1 MRERINRLAKG
12 IVDAAHEKL
21 LIRPL
26 SVQEKIQAG
35 KITAGELYI
44 ADREGRFVKGLIYS
58 SSIRVRVKNEAF
70 GGVRNRVFYE
80 VDSRYL
86 TAGDTVEGE
95 FCLVT
100 DAGEY
105 QVPYVFSIELGA
117 SAQLL
122 DGLKTP
128 EDFAAAAEAEPE
140 KALRLFEY
148 QDFTEA
154 PFMQNVHIRALYDG
168 LKGRPDRKNALE
180 EFLVALAVKEPVE
193 LRVDTMLRSIHMPED
208 QSQGQPVDEVLEVRS
223 STWGYV
229 RFTVRADGDFIELP
243 KTSYGSEDFVDG
255 ICRVA
260 YRILPSRL
268 HAGRNLGALILSDVR
283 ESRTLCLE
291 VQGQSKERARGA
303 HRKEDYSR
311 YLKLR
316 MEYEIGLYEDR
327 LLLNQMKQEVENL
340 RRIHGENRINT
351 LMAAELCLLDGQKER
366 ASVLLESCRGEMA
379 EHRQEWYVEYCCYTY
394 LRILLQERDGQ
405 RESLKRLVKKYL
417 DEAPSGYLF
426 ALLVKLEPEKA
437 NDPVGLLEEIRRMLR
452 RGCHSPLLYAAAY
465 KIYLEQP
472 QLLQRMDELELQVM
486 MFAARQE
493 LLNRDL
499 ALRIAELAAAARRFH
514 KLYCRLLVMLYEKY
528 QEKPFLA
535 AVCGMLI
542 RGDCRGSTYFSW
554 YEKALAEKISLT
566 RLYEYYL
573 YALPADYAYLMPKE
587 VLMYFSYEKALDDYS
602 RSVLYTNILKYMK
615 PDAPIYRQ
623 YERDIEQFTMEQLL
637 KSRINRRL
645 VVLYQHMI
653 YREMIDE
660 KVARVLPSILKS
672 FRIRLKNPNMK
683 YVIVCYEELQEE
695 DAFPIRDGVAYV
707 PLFMER
713 SVLLFQDEYGNRY
726 ANIPYRKSPAME
738 KEEIRELEE
747 QCYEIFPSHPML
759 RMQEC
764 GEIVDGGI
772 QNAADAATLRRA
784 VQTLPLRALYR
795 RRILSLMIQ
804 YHRAEAEKKDGRG
817 DVGYLLGLNPDEMTR
832 RERAAVCEALI
843 AQDYQQ
849 EAWDLICK
857 YGAEGISDDYLLS
870 VCGKMILQ
878 QMSDESDEMLAL
890 AARLF
895 EKGRSDS
902 VTLDYLCEYFN
913 GSSGLMFRVL
923 DQGKKAHVELYDLP
937 ERLLAQMLFTGESDQ
952 LDQVFDWYASGRKTG
967 DSLVKAYFT
976 LKSADYFLRDCSMED
991 QVFSWLEGAIHSAA
1005 VLSRV
1010 PTIYLLALCRYYA
1023 SLDTLDDERKRLCRD
1038 IVDLLLS
1045 EGRVFSW
1052 MQNLGRLI
1060 PMPDTVMDKVMVEYH
1075 GSAETEPEIA
1085 VRILPEETEFHPD
1098 KMRRVFAGIYVLQKV
1113 LFDGEILEYRITE
1126 RPSDDKSP
1134 VITGTIEGSPD
1145 RAMAG
1150 ESRFTALNEMV
1161 RCFAAKDEAALK
1173 DKMKQY
1179 LTDYAAMEDL
1189 FPLM

>member
-21 LIRPL
+21 LIKPL

-58 SSIRVRVKNEAF
+58 SNIRVRVKNEAF
-70 GGVRNRVFYE
+70 GGVRNRAFYE
-80 VDSRYL
+80 VDSWYL
-86 TAGDTVEGE
+86 TAGDTVEGA

-105 QVPYVFSIELGA
+105 KIPYAFAVELGA

-128 EDFAAAAEAEPE
+128 EDFAAVTKEDSE

-154 PFMQNVHIRALYDG
+154 PFMQSLHIRALYDG
-168 LKGRPDRKNALE
+168 LKGRPDRRNALE

-193 LRVDTMLRSIHMPED
+193 LRIDTMLCSIHMPENQPLD
-208 QSQGQPVDEVLEVRS
+208 QPVDKVLEVRC

-243 KTSYGSEDFVDG
+243 KTVYGQDDFADG
-255 ICRVA
+255 ICRIS

-283 ESRTLCLE
+283 ESRTLQLE
-291 VQGQSKERARGA
+291 VQGPGEDRARGA
-303 HRKEDYSR
+303 HRREDYSR

-316 MEYEIGLYEDR
+316 MEYEIGIYEDR

-340 RRIHGENRINT
+340 RRTYGENRTNT

-366 ASVLLESCRGEMA
+366 ASMLLESCRGEMA
-379 EHRQEWYVEYCCYTY
+379 EHRQEWYVEYCYYTY

-405 RESLKRLVKKYL
+405 REALKRLVKKYL

-426 ALLVKLEPEKA
+426 ALLIKLEPEKTD
-437 NDPVGLLEEIRRMLR
+437 DPAGLLEEIRHMFG
-452 RGCHSPLLYAAAY
+452 RGCHSPFLYAAAY

-472 QLLQRMDELELQVM
+472 QFLQRMDELELQVM

-493 LLNRDL
+493 LLSHDL
-499 ALRIAELAAAARRFH
+499 ALRIADLAAAARRFH
-514 KLYCRLLVMLYEKY
+514 KLYCRLLIMLYEKY

-542 RGDCRGSTYFSW
+542 RGDCRGSAYFPW
-554 YEKALAEKISLT
+554 YEKALTEKISLT

-573 YALPADYAYLMPKE
+573 YSLPPDYAYLMPKE

-615 PDAPIYRQ
+615 PDAPIYQQ

-707 PLFMER
+707 PLFLER

-726 ANIPYRKSPAME
+726 ANIPHRKSPAME
-738 KEEIRELEE
+738 KEEIKDLEE
-747 QCYEIFPSHPML
+747 QCYEIFPGHPML

-764 GEIVDGGI
+764 GEIVDAGI
-772 QNAADAATLRRA
+772 QNAADAETLRRA
-784 VQTLPLRALYR
+784 VQSLPLRALYH
-795 RRILSLMIQ
+795 RRILSQMIR
-804 YHRAEAEKKDGRG
+804 YHRTGVEKKDGGG
-817 DVGYLLGLNPDEMTR
+817 DVGYLLGLDPDEMTR
-832 RERAAVCEALI
+832 SDRAAVCEALI
-843 AQDYQQ
+843 AQDYQR

-857 YGAEGISDDYLLS
+857 YGAEGISDEYLLS
-870 VCGKMILQ
+870 VCGRMILQ
-878 QMSDESDEMLAL
+878 QTSGESDEMLAL
-890 AARLF
+890 AALLF
-895 EKGRSDS
+895 ERERFDS
-902 VTLDYLCEYFN
+902 VILDYLCEYFN
-913 GSSGLMFRVL
+913 GSSDQMFRVL
-923 DQGKKAHVELYDLP
+923 EQGKKAHVEIYDLP
-937 ERLLAQMLFTGESDQ
+937 ERLLAQMLFTGDSQ
-952 LDQVFDWYASGRKTG
+952 QIDQVFDWYASGRKTG

-976 LKSADYFLRDCSMED
+976 LKSADYFLRDLPTKDM
-991 QVFSWLEGAIHSAA
+991 VFSWLEGAVHSAA
-1005 VLSRV
+1005 VLNRV
-1010 PTIYLLALCRYYA
+1010 PTIYLLALCRYYS
-1023 SLDTLDDERKRLCRD
+1023 SLDGLDEERKTLCRD
-1038 IVDLLLS
+1038 MVDLLLS

-1052 MQNLGRLI
+1052 MQDLGRLI
-1060 PMPDTVMDKVMVEYH
+1060 LMPDTVMDKVIVEYH
-1075 GSAETEPEIA
+1075 GSVETEPEIA
-1085 VRILPEETEFHPD
+1085 VRILPEEEEFHPD

-1134 VITGTIEGSPD
+1134 VITGKIEGSRD
-1145 RAMAG
+1145 RVLAG

-1161 RCFAAKDEAALK
+1161 RCFEEKDEAALK

-1179 LTDYAAMEDL
+1179 LTDYAAMEEL